1 MSILI
6 KEHKPSKNLSP
17 FVELYWAGSFNANAS
32 ERLSMQ
38 IIPNGCLELIF
49 HLNDLHC
56 DLYNDHQWSQSPDYL
71 IIGLFT
77 QPYEVQFKGPVK
89 AFSIRFKPEGLY
101 NIFGVPASLLK
112 GRYEDITAVLD
123 GKFHNFCHRLREEKS
138 VAGMIRRT
146 ENYLLKNLAKRKL
159 DKNYVNLA
167 AEIIRNSNGIKMEE
181 LSDKVCISQ
190 RHLER
195 EFKDKIGISPKHY
208 LRITRINE
216 VLQLL
221 NNNQTMDLL
230 SVTHQCG
237 YFDQAHFIKDF
248 KKITGKNP
256 TIFVKEGGQVIG
268 NIGLTYSS
276 VL

>member
-6 KEHKPSKNLSP
+6 KEYKPSRSLGP
-17 FVELYWAGSFNANAS
+17 FVDLYWEGSFNAHAS
-32 ERLSMQ
+32 ESFSMQ

-49 HLNDLHC
+49 HLNNLHC
-56 DLYNDHQWSQSPDYL
+56 ELYNGHEWSQSPNYL
-71 IIGLFT
+71 IIGLYT
-77 QPYEVQFKGPVK
+77 QPYEVHFHGLVK
-89 AFSIRFKPEGLY
+89 TFSIRFKPEGFY
-101 NIFGVPASLLK
+101 NIFGVPASVLK
-112 GRYEDITAVLD
+112 GRYEDITAVL
-123 GKFHNFCHRLREEKS
+123 GHEFHDFCNRLREEKNIS
-138 VAGMIRRT
+138 GMVRHT
-146 ENYLLKNLAKRKL
+146 ESHLLKNLAKRKHN
-159 DKNYVNLA
+159 KNYVNLA
-167 AEIIRNSNGIKMEE
+167 AEIIRNTNGIKMEE

-195 EFKDKIGISPKHY
+195 EFKDKVGISPKHY

-237 YFDQAHFIKDF
+237 YFDQAHFINDF

-256 TIFVKEGGQVIG
+256 TIFIKEGGQVIG
-268 NIGLTYSS
+268 NIGLTYSP